1 MLKSNSRI
9 EAFKLV
15 DQAMRLQLTD
25 DGDLVEIEECLK
37 KALKLNP
44 DSIEALQEAAHFYDA
59 VVPNANRARKYA
71 VSSLRLSPQGRREPT
86 VYEPLRRATD
96 RFRFQFQ

>member
-71 VSSLRLSPQGRREPT
+71 ASCLEKVAQVAAEMKGILAQ
-86 VYEPLRRATD
+86 
-96 RFRFQFQ
+96 

>member
-44 DSIEALQEAAHFYDA
+44 DSIEALKEAAHFYDA

-71 VSSLRLSPQGRREPT
+71 ARCLAKVDEA
-86 VYEPLRRATD
+86 ATEMKGILA
-96 RFRFQFQ
+96 Q

>member
-9 EAFKLV
+9 EAFKLL

-44 DSIEALQEAAHFYDA
+44 DSIEALQEAAHLYDA
-59 VVPNANRARKYA
+59 VVPNANRKYA
-71 VSSLRLSPQGRREPT
+71 ASCLEKVAEVAAEMKGILAQ
-86 VYEPLRRATD
+86 
-96 RFRFQFQ
+96 